1 VPNLVRT
8 TALPTL
14 ADVQSLGER
23 VAGRVLSVGLL
34 RWPAVPYGPDPAQ
47 QLYLWELHDL
57 APRDGWPAVILVPPE
72 PDAAGTFAALGPRL
86 AQTGVLAAACGTSA
100 DSAAEDLAAAL
111 SWLRTQQVDR
121 ERLALWGEGAGADLA
136 LELARDQSVRAVVAL
151 GIDGATLDGTP
162 APRRDAHRSGDTAKR
177 RRMAHAGD
185 RSTAARL
192 EVEDPQVEE
201 EELKPCRGVAG
212 LVGAAQVAEM
222 IHLDALRRTSQRHC
236 DTIRRR

>member
-34 RWPAVPYGPDPAQ
+34 RWPAVPYGSDPAQ

-86 AQTGVLAAACGTSA
+86 AQTGVLAAALRYRA
-100 DSAAEDLAAAL
+100 DSAAEDLGAAL
-111 SWLRTQQVDR
+111 AWLRSQQVDR
-121 ERLALWGEGAGADLA
+121 ERLALWGEGAGA
-136 LELARDQSVRAVVAL
+136 ELAVALARTERVRAVVAL
-151 GIDGATLDGTP
+151 GIEGVSLDGTP
-162 APRRDAHRSGDTAKR
+162 LRAATRSDRATRRSALAWLTRAI
-177 RRMAHAGD
+177 
-185 RSTAARL
+185 
-192 EVEDPQVEE
+192 DPAQ
-201 EELKPCRGVAG
+201 RG
-212 LVGAAQVAEM
+212 
-222 IHLDALRRTSQRHC
+222 SKWK
-236 DTIRRR
+236 IRRSKKR

>member
-23 VAGRVLSVGLL
+23 VAGRVLSMGLL

-86 AQTGVLAAACGTSA
+86 AQTGVLAAALRYRP

-121 ERLALWGEGAGADLA
+121 ERLALWGEGAGAELA
-136 LELARDQSVRAVVAL
+136 LELARHDSVRAVVAL
-151 GIDGATLDGTP
+151 GIDHATLGGTP
-162 APRRDAHRSGDTAKR
+162 LRVATRTDRATRRSALAWLTRAI
-177 RRMAHAGD
+177 
-185 RSTAARL
+185 
-192 EVEDPQVEE
+192 DPPQ
-201 EELKPCRGVAG
+201 RG
-212 LVGAAQVAEM
+212 
-222 IHLDALRRTSQRHC
+222 SKWK
-236 DTIRRR
+236 IRRSKKKR

>member
-1 VPNLVRT
+1 MPNLVRT

-86 AQTGVLAAACGTSA
+86 AQTGVLAAALRYRS

-111 SWLRTQQVDR
+111 SWLRSQQVDR
-121 ERLALWGEGAGADLA
+121 ERLALWGEGAGAELA
-136 LELARDQSVRAVVAL
+136 LELARHESVRAVVAL
-151 GIDGATLDGTP
+151 GVDNATLDGTP
-162 APRRDAHRSGDTAKR
+162 LRVATRTDRATRRSAVAWLTRTI
-177 RRMAHAGD
+177 
-185 RSTAARL
+185 
-192 EVEDPQVEE
+192 DPPQ
-201 EELKPCRGVAG
+201 RG
-212 LVGAAQVAEM
+212 
-222 IHLDALRRTSQRHC
+222 SKWK
-236 DTIRRR
+236 IRRSKKKR